1 MGKGDIKTKK
11 GKIKSGSY
19 GNSRP
24 HKPSKGKVATLA
36 VVGKPKKVKVENEVS
51 EEPVKKVAKKTTKK
65 TVKKTKEASEE

>member
-24 HKPSKGKVATLA
+24 HKPAKGKVAVLA
-36 VVGKPKKVKVENEVS
+36 VTAKPKKAKIEKEVS
-51 EEPVKKVAKKTTKK
+51 EEAVKKTVKKTTKK
-65 TVKKTKEASEE
+65 TVKKTKDSTED